1 MTDSDQEGVY
11 SRARLGGR
19 LVPGARPAVLVV
31 DFSRGFTDPTS
42 PLGADLAAEVRATLE
57 LLDCARSRGV
67 PIIFT
72 TVCFEPDG
80 SNLGVWR
87 WKSPAMAELVPG
99 SPGVEIDP
107 HLGVLPGEP
116 VLVKQG
122 ASAFFG
128 TDLHARLAALGA
140 DTLVICGAT
149 TSGCVR
155 ATAVDCLQ
163 YGYLGLVPRECVGD
177 RSRAPHDAALFDM
190 QAKYVDVISLSD
202 AIAYLER

>member
-1 MTDSDQEGVY
+1 MTDLDPDGVY

-19 LVPGARPAVLVV
+19 LQPGARPAVLVV
-31 DFSRGFTDPTS
+31 DFSRGFTDPRL
-42 PLGADLAAEVRATLE
+42 PLGADLAEEVAATRR
-57 LLDCARSRGV
+57 LLDSARRRSV
-67 PIIFT
+67 PIFFT

-99 SPGVEIDP
+99 SSGVEIDP
-107 HLGVLPGEP
+107 GLGVLPGEA

-128 TDLHARLAALGA
+128 TDLHARLAAIDV
-140 DTLVICGAT
+140 DTLLICGAT

-177 RSRAPHDAALFDM
+177 RSRGPHDAALFDM
-190 QAKYVDVISLSD
+190 QTKYVDVIPLSE
-202 AIAYLER
+202 AIEYLER